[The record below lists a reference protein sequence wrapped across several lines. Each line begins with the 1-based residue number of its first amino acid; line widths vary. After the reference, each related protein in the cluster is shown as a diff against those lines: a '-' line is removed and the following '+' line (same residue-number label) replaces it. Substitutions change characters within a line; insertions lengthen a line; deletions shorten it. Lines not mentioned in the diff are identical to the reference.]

1 MVSDEN
7 PEWTEAD
14 FAAARPADQVHGVGL
29 ARRLV
34 RPPGRPAMAPEL
46 RKERVT
52 IRLSPDILAHFRAG
66 GRGWQSRL
74 EASLRDVIKAR

>member
-14 FAAARPADQVHGVGL
+14 FAAARPVDQVHGVGL

-74 EASLRDVIKAR
+74 EASLRDVIKVR